1 MHNKQRP
8 EAEKNN
14 TRTMMALKRSP
25 EVAQLKKT
33 LILTQGAE

>member
-8 EAEKNN
+8 EAEKKT

-25 EVAQLKKT
+25 DVAQ
-33 LILTQGAE
+33 